1 MQTIRANLD
10 LDLVRTFVTISEA
23 GSCSRAAT
31 ALNLSAPTVS
41 LQMKRLEEALARE
54 LFYKDGRGR
63 ELTDGGR
70 AFLASARKLLEMNDL
85 ILLETKPYALTG
97 RIRIGATEEFAE
109 DRLPALLRQFAG
121 MNPGVRVDLLID
133 VNLKLHAALAA
144 GELDLALI
152 AQDPASPREGALLFE
167 EPLIWIAADDFLL
180 EPAKPL
186 PLVLF
191 TEPCLVRSLVVRE
204 IEARRID
211 YRIVCTSPSLAG
223 LRAAVQAG
231 LGVTVRTRG
240 QVGAGTKEIV
250 GQRLLPKLPS
260 LKLFVFTRSRVLSGD
275 HLLLHMKSLLVR
287 TFGGAGFRGGARSN

>member
-1 MQTIRANLD
+1 MQTIKTNLD

-23 GSCSRAAT
+23 GSFSRAASF
-31 ALNLSAPTVS
+31 LNLSAPTVS
-41 LQMKRLEEALARE
+41 LQMKRLEEVLARE

-70 AFLASARKLLEMNDL
+70 AFLASARKLLQMNDL
-85 ILLETKPYALTG
+85 ILLETKAYDFKG

-109 DRLPALLRQFAG
+109 DRLPALLRQFAVR
-121 MNPGVRVDLLID
+121 NPGVRVDLLID

-144 GELDLALI
+144 GELDIAMA
-152 AQDPASPREGALLFE
+152 AQDPASPKDGAPLFE
-167 EPLIWIAADDFLL
+167 EPLIWIAADNFAI
-180 EPAKPL
+180 EPRKPL

-191 TEPCLVRSLVVRE
+191 TEPCLVRSLVLRE

-223 LRAAVQAG
+223 LRAAVRAG

-240 QVGAGTKEIV
+240 QIEPGLKEIPSQ
-250 GQRLLPKLPS
+250 GLLPELPP
-260 LKLFVFTRSRVLSGD
+260 LKLFVLTRRRILSGD
-275 HLLLHMKSLLVR
+275 RIILHMKSLLVR
-287 TFGGAGFRGGARSN
+287 AFEGAGFRRAG